1 MKAVLLRSKAIKLRL
16 QFEPDNFQFV
26 DLKQNTLPY
35 IAVMRFGA
43 WLLIFL
49 RKEQYRM
56 KLVLAEKPSV
66 AMSLSKVIGA
76 NQRGDGYMEGNGYI
90 VSWCV
95 GHLVEL
101 SQPEAYDEKYAK
113 WRYDDLPIFPEHWQY
128 QVSTSTKKQ
137 FGILKKLMLRKD
149 VESLICATDAGRE
162 GELIF
167 RLVYHQCGCKKPV
180 ERLWISSMEDSAIR
194 EGFQKLRPG
203 TEYDALYEAALCRE
217 RADWI
222 VGINATRLFSC
233 LYGQTLNVG
242 RVMTPTLAMVVM
254 RDAAIRA
261 FKPEPFYSAELKFR
275 DFQAGGERMKEK
287 AEAEK
292 LVAECCQAGCA
303 VITKVE
309 QKEKSEK
316 PPTLF
321 DLTSLQR
328 EANRQLGFTAQQTLD
343 YTQALYE
350 KKLVTYPRTDSRY
363 LTDDMASLV
372 PELVSV
378 IQQSFQIQP
387 DETAPVNAAQV
398 INSKKV
404 TDHHAI
410 IPTKTAAGYDISSL
424 PSGEQAILTMLAVRL
439 ICAVGTS
446 CRYAETIV
454 EAKCAGQKFST
465 KGKTVTDMGW
475 RRYAGKPVEDA
486 EKNAEAGDLPELS
499 EGMTLEL
506 AGVDLKEGKTSPP
519 KRFTEDLL
527 LSAMESASSDEFP
540 AGVERKGIGTPAT
553 RAAIIEKLVQKG
565 FIERR
570 GDKKTKYL
578 CSTDKGNA
586 LVTVVPEQIQSPSMT
601 ADWEE
606 KLLKIEHGEYDSDAF
621 MGEISSMVSGLVK
634 TYEAVKGA
642 DVLMQPE
649 RKVIGSCP
657 ACGSD
662 VCETAKGWFCRDKG
676 CRFAL
681 WKENRFFQ
689 TLGKQMTE
697 ELAKQLVNQGKARLT
712 HCYSKKSGR
721 YYDTTVYVETG
732 EDGAAAFKLEFG
744 GKK

>member
-1 MKAVLLRSKAIKLRL
+1 
-16 QFEPDNFQFV
+16 
-26 DLKQNTLPY
+26 
-35 IAVMRFGA
+35 
-43 WLLIFL
+43 
-49 RKEQYRM
+49 M

-76 NQRGDGYMEGNGYI
+76 NQRGDGYMEGNGYL

-113 WRYDDLPIFPEHWQY
+113 WRYDDLPILPDHWRY
-128 QVSTSTKKQ
+128 QVSASTKKQ
-137 FGILKKLMLRKD
+137 FGILKKLMQRKD

-292 LVAECCQAGCA
+292 LVAECCQAGSA
-303 VITKVE
+303 IITKVE

-316 PPTLF
+316 PPALF

-363 LTDDMASLV
+363 LTDDMAPLV

-378 IQQSFQIQP
+378 IQQSFQIQADVP
-387 DETAPVNAAQV
+387 APVNAAQV

-410 IPTKTAAGYDISSL
+410 IPTKTAASYDISSL

-439 ICAVGTS
+439 ICAVGTP
-446 CRYAETIV
+446 CLYAETVV
-454 EAKCAGQKFST
+454 EAECAGQKFRT
-465 KGKTVTDMGW
+465 KGKTATDIGW
-475 RRYAGKPVEDA
+475 RRYAGKPSEEA
-486 EKNAEAGDLPELS
+486 EKNAGASELPELS

-506 AGVDLKEGKTSPP
+506 ARVDLKEGKTSPP

-642 DVLMQPE
+642 NVLMQPE
-649 RKVIGSCP
+649 CKVIGSCP

-662 VCETAKGWFCRDKG
+662 VCETANGWFCRDKS
-676 CRFAL
+676 CKFAL

-712 HCYSKKSGR
+712 HCYSKKSNR
-721 YYDTTVYVETG
+721 YYDTTVHVETG

>member
-1 MKAVLLRSKAIKLRL
+1 
-16 QFEPDNFQFV
+16 
-26 DLKQNTLPY
+26 
-35 IAVMRFGA
+35 
-43 WLLIFL
+43 
-49 RKEQYRM
+49 M

-76 NQRGDGYMEGNGYI
+76 NQRGDGYMEGNGYL

-101 SQPEAYDEKYAK
+101 SQPEAYDEKYARWK
-113 WRYDDLPIFPEHWQY
+113 YDDLPILPEHWQY
-128 QVSTSTKKQ
+128 QVSASTKKQ
-137 FGILKKLMLRKD
+137 FGILKKLMQRKD

-167 RLVYHQCGCKKPV
+167 RLVYQQAGCKKPV

-261 FKPEPFYSAELKFR
+261 FKSEPFYSAELKFR

-292 LVAECCQAGCA
+292 LVAECCQAGSA
-303 VITKVE
+303 IITKVE

-316 PPTLF
+316 PPALF

-363 LTDDMASLV
+363 LTADMAPLV

-378 IQQSFQIQP
+378 IQQSFQIQSDAP
-387 DETAPVNAAQV
+387 APVNAAQV

-439 ICAVGTS
+439 ICAVGTP

-454 EAKCAGQKFST
+454 EAECADQKFRT
-465 KGKTVTDMGW
+465 KGKTVTEMGW
-475 RRYAGKPVEDA
+475 RQYAEKTSEDA
-486 EKNAEAGDLPELS
+486 EKHAEEGDFPELS
-499 EGMTLEL
+499 EGMILEL

-570 GDKKTKYL
+570 GDKKKKYL

-662 VCETAKGWFCRDKG
+662 VCETAKGWFCRDKS
-676 CRFAL
+676 CKFAL

-697 ELAKQLVNQGKARLT
+697 ELAKQLVNQGKARLI
-712 HCYSKKSGR
+712 HCYSRKSNR
-721 YYDTTVYVETG
+721 YYDTTVHVETG

>member
-1 MKAVLLRSKAIKLRL
+1 
-16 QFEPDNFQFV
+16 
-26 DLKQNTLPY
+26 
-35 IAVMRFGA
+35 
-43 WLLIFL
+43 
-49 RKEQYRM
+49 M

-76 NQRGDGYMEGNGYI
+76 DQRGDGYMEGNGYL

-113 WRYDDLPIFPEHWQY
+113 WKYDDLPILPEHWQY
-128 QVSTSTKKQ
+128 QVSASTKKQ
-137 FGILKKLMLRKD
+137 FGILKKLMQRKD

-194 EGFQKLRPG
+194 EGFQKLKPG

-292 LVAECCQAGCA
+292 LVAECCQAGSA
-303 VITKVE
+303 IITKVE

-316 PPTLF
+316 PPALF

-363 LTDDMASLV
+363 LTDDMAPLV

-378 IQQSFQIQP
+378 IQQSFQIQADVP
-387 DETAPVNAAQV
+387 APVNAAQV

-410 IPTKTAAGYDISSL
+410 IPTKTAASYDISSL

-439 ICAVGTS
+439 ICAVGTP
-446 CRYAETIV
+446 CLYAETVV
-454 EAKCAGQKFST
+454 EAECAGQKFRT
-465 KGKTVTDMGW
+465 KGKTATDIGW
-475 RRYAGKPVEDA
+475 RRYAGKPSEET
-486 EKNAEAGDLPELS
+486 EKNAGAGELPELS

-506 AGVDLKEGKTSPP
+506 ARVDLKEGKTSPP

-606 KLLKIEHGEYDSDAF
+606 KLLKIEHGEYDGDAF

-662 VCETAKGWFCRDKG
+662 VCETAKGWFCRDKN
-676 CRFAL
+676 CKFAL

-697 ELAKQLVNQGKARLT
+697 ELAKQLVNQGKARLI
-712 HCYSKKSGR
+712 HCYSRKSNR
-721 YYDTTVYVETG
+721 YYDTTVHVETG

>member
-1 MKAVLLRSKAIKLRL
+1 
-16 QFEPDNFQFV
+16 
-26 DLKQNTLPY
+26 
-35 IAVMRFGA
+35 
-43 WLLIFL
+43 
-49 RKEQYRM
+49 M

-66 AMSLSKVIGA
+66 AMNLSKVIGA
-76 NQRGDGYMEGNGYI
+76 NQRGDGYMEGNGYL

-113 WRYDDLPIFPEHWQY
+113 WRYDDLPILPEHWQY
-128 QVSTSTKKQ
+128 QVSASTKKQ
-137 FGILKKLMLRKD
+137 FGILKKLMQRKD

-292 LVAECCQAGCA
+292 LVAECCQAGSA
-303 VITKVE
+303 IITKVE

-316 PPTLF
+316 PPALF

-363 LTDDMASLV
+363 LTDDMAPLV

-387 DETAPVNAAQV
+387 DAPAPVNAAQV

-410 IPTKTAAGYDISSL
+410 IPTKTAASYDISSL

-439 ICAVGTS
+439 ICAVGTP
-446 CRYAETIV
+446 CLYAETVV
-454 EAKCAGQKFST
+454 EAECAGQKFRT
-465 KGKTVTDMGW
+465 KGKTATDIGW
-475 RRYAGKPVEDA
+475 RRYAGKPSEEA
-486 EKNAEAGDLPELS
+486 EKNAGASELPELS

-506 AGVDLKEGKTSPP
+506 ARVDLKEGKTSPP

-606 KLLKIEHGEYDSDAF
+606 KLLKIEHGEYDGDAF

-662 VCETAKGWFCRDKG
+662 VCETAKGWFCRDKN
-676 CRFAL
+676 CKFAL

-697 ELAKQLVNQGKARLT
+697 ELAKQLVNQGKARLI
-712 HCYSKKSGR
+712 HCYSRKSNR
-721 YYDTTVYVETG
+721 YYDTTVHVETG

>member
-1 MKAVLLRSKAIKLRL
+1 
-16 QFEPDNFQFV
+16 
-26 DLKQNTLPY
+26 
-35 IAVMRFGA
+35 
-43 WLLIFL
+43 
-49 RKEQYRM
+49 M

-76 NQRGDGYMEGNGYI
+76 NQRGDGYMEGNGYL

-113 WRYDDLPIFPEHWQY
+113 WRYDDLPILPDHWQY
-128 QVSTSTKKQ
+128 QVSASTKKQ
-137 FGILKKLMLRKD
+137 FGILKKLMQRKD

-275 DFQAGGERMKEK
+275 DFQAGGERMKAK

-292 LVAECCQAGCA
+292 LVAECCQAGSA
-303 VITKVE
+303 IITKVE

-316 PPTLF
+316 PPALF

-363 LTDDMASLV
+363 LTDDMAPLV

-387 DETAPVNAAQV
+387 DVSAPVNAAQV

-424 PSGEQAILTMLAVRL
+424 PSGEQAILTLLAVRL
-439 ICAVGTS
+439 ICAVGTP
-446 CRYAETIV
+446 CLYAETVV
-454 EAKCAGQKFST
+454 EVECAGQKFRT
-465 KGKTVTDMGW
+465 KGKTATDIGW
-475 RRYAGKPVEDA
+475 RRYAGKPSEEA
-486 EKNAEAGDLPELS
+486 EKNAGAGELPELS

-506 AGVDLKEGKTSPP
+506 ARVDLKEGKTSPP
-519 KRFTEDLL
+519 KSFTEDLL

-606 KLLKIEHGEYDSDAF
+606 KLLKIEHGEYDGDAF

-662 VCETAKGWFCRDKG
+662 VCETAKGWFCRDKN
-676 CRFAL
+676 CKFAL

-697 ELAKQLVNQGKARLT
+697 ELAKQLVNQGKARLI
-712 HCYSKKSGR
+712 HCYSRKSNR
-721 YYDTTVYVETG
+721 YYDTTVHVETG